1 MTTHVVPAEAETD
14 AVASVEPVA
23 AVTGA
28 VAPKP
33 VPAPGATATIRKH
46 TLTLTFEDPK
56 DLALL
61 ARIQKDAIEED
72 RSAPL
77 NLLRFLRKSYS
88 QG

>member
-1 MTTHVVPAEAETD
+1 MTMHVVPAEAETD
-14 AVASVEPVA
+14 TVASVELV
-23 AVTGA
+23 A
-28 VAPKP
+28 VAPEAGAPTP
-33 VPAPGATATIRKH
+33 VSGAAAAPRKH

-77 NLLRFLRKSYS
+77 NLLRSLRKSYP